1 MWMSALT
8 GIMAAGVVLGGVLLW
23 RFPLWRNS
31 QNQAVALTTCALR
44 NQAEGKYKMNIKIC
58 NPGCP

>member
-44 NQAEGKYKMNIKIC
+44 NQAEGKYKMNIKI
-58 NPGCP
+58 